1 MIIGFIK
8 RQFIKPTVEDKA
20 NFYTFQSIMEKRPRW
35 EYTITDCSDGFIKLI
50 ERYYK
55 CIVNESQ
62 KTINMRIDN
71 PIRGKTI
78 VYDKEVLTQE
88 LLDLK
93 KGVS

>member
-35 EYTITDCSDGFIKLI
+35 EYTIKDCSDGFIKLI
-50 ERYYK
+50 ERHYG
-55 CIVNESQ
+55 CIVNEGQ

-93 KGVS
+93 KGGS